1 MTLLLGIP
9 TVLVL
14 WYGGRQV
21 IAGTLTIGGATQF
34 ILYLGMLAG
43 FVSRLGTLATMISRT
58 ISAGGRIFEILD
70 TESAVK
76 EKPGAIELGT
86 VKGAVSFR
94 MSPSA
99 TTRRRRCWTTSAS
112 MPNRGSW

>member
-21 IAGTLTIGGATQF
+21 MAGSLTIGGATQF

-43 FVSRLGTLATMISRT
+43 FVSRLGMLASHDLPHHL
-58 ISAGGRIFEILD
+58 GRAAYLRN
-70 TESAVK
+70 TGYRV
-76 EKPGAIELGT
+76 
-86 VKGAVSFR
+86 
-94 MSPSA
+94 
-99 TTRRRRCWTTSAS
+99 RR
-112 MPNRGSW
+112 